1 MKVLNESCQSNA
13 KLRSFV
19 FKAYIMNLKRKDNI
33 VKKLAVLEVVKN
45 NKRTI
50 FGSFSGNKIS
60 ATGKIEAWQRVLDKA
75 KSLGLADNERS
86 WTYARDSLLDVWKS
100 RSMVNTYF
108 VYNIIFSFPFLYY
121 TGETR
126 QC

>member
-1 MKVLNESCQSNA
+1 MS
-13 KLRSFV
+13 
-19 FKAYIMNLKRKDNI
+19 LKGKENI

-60 ATGKIEAWQRVLDKA
+60 ATDKTEAWQRVLDKA
-75 KSLGLADNERS
+75 KSLGLGGNERS
-86 WTYARDSLLDVWKS
+86 WTYARDSLFGVWKS

-108 VYNIIFSFPFLYY
+108 VYNIIFS
-121 TGETR
+121 
-126 QC
+126 